1 MRNSLVIL
9 GIFAVLVSCG
19 ATGGDTP
26 ANSGQGK
33 RIDGVDAITRDG
45 LLMQNVSEVSNDVTK
60 SDLPVMRAIGVGNPK
75 YEIMADGSYIASYRY
90 GQDRY
95 FKIVA
100 TRRSLTEK
108 PYPPHGTMK
117 VMDLEIPSYGTGNED
132 PEYTSQHR
140 HLFSP
145 DRNWANF
152 IFIHGGNRDSNSGKE
167 IESDLPKVSW

>member
-1 MRNSLVIL
+1 MNPETP
-9 GIFAVLVSCG
+9 
-19 ATGGDTP
+19 TGGRVKDM
-26 ANSGQGK
+26 
-33 RIDGVDAITRDG
+33 DAVAAIIKGG
-45 LLMQNVSEVSNDVTK
+45 LLMQNVPEVSTDPSTTN
-60 SDLPVMRAIGVGNPK
+60 LPILRAVGVGAPK
-75 YEIMADGSYIASYRY
+75 YEIMADGSYIASYHY

-108 PYPPHGTMK
+108 PYPPHSTMK

-145 DRNWANF
+145 DRNWATF
-152 IFIHGGNRDSNSGKE
+152 IFIHGGNRDSNSGKQ
-167 IESDLPKVSW
+167 IESDLPRVSW